1 MWQVRQELEFRVH
14 LNGDVVLETPLCLGW
29 NLQGLIPEVRVNWEL
44 TSYWRVLQFKI
55 LSISIHEIWEG
66 CMQVS
71 CLGRD
76 SLVMGKLDP
85 LLKILLCL
93 FSMWVEHCSIQYS
106 ITLCF
111 PFWLWYQDAVGRSA
125 ETFIP
130 GDRQQMS
137 FASNPD
143 FLNFYLMSFF
153 YSRILYRI
161 PHYI

>member
-14 LNGDVVLETPLCLGW
+14 LNRDVVLETPLCLGW
-29 NLQGLIPEVRVNWEL
+29 NLQGLIPELRVNWKL
-44 TSYWRVLQFKI
+44 TFYCRVLQFKI
-55 LSISIHEIWEG
+55 LSISSIDV
-66 CMQVS
+66 QVN

-106 ITLCF
+106 IALCF
-111 PFWLWYQDAVGRSA
+111 PCWFWYQDTVGRSTQ
-125 ETFIP
+125 TFIP

-137 FASNPD
+137 FANNPD

-161 PHYI
+161 PHYV